1 MKLARWHCGP
11 QKALSLKRL
20 RNKGRA
26 LRSERD
32 KKRYSHTDLEE
43 HPGKR
48 VNPRINVDNSRRVKA
63 KDAHFLVAP
72 RAELAFPNLAKG
84 YEFGFWS
91 LTELSW
97 NPGSVN

>member
-1 MKLARWHCGP
+1 M
-11 QKALSLKRL
+11 
-20 RNKGRA
+20 A
-26 LRSERD
+26 LRRHLKGSETKAEHKIRERQ
-32 KKRYSHTDLEE
+32 KWYSHIDLEE
-43 HPGKR
+43 HLGKR

-72 RAELAFPNLAKG
+72 RTELAFPNLAKG
-84 YEFGFWS
+84 PEFGFWS